1 MVWPRYLAYFAGIA
15 LVTWALTQVEIW
27 FPGSLELHVLVNP
40 SDQFGTSEFS
50 PIEIIQPIIIA
61 VCGAL
66 MLWVANYC
74 PSQRPIAIPF
84 GALALAFMIRELDYF
99 LDRFLVDNLWQVL
112 IGFPAA
118 FVIVYLYRVRRR
130 IRIAWARI
138 WPSPGMALLFAGA
151 AILFAFVQFVGHE
164 PLWKSLLGDS
174 YQRVAK
180 LAVEEFIELIGYF
193 LWLIGTI
200 EYTYEARAIAYR
212 EPQPLAQ
219 RLREQRRRLQIGKPG
234 RRGSSRRAGKD

>member
-1 MVWPRYLAYFAGIA
+1 MVWPRYIAYFAGIA
-15 LVTWALTQVEIW
+15 LLTWLLTQLEIS
-27 FPGSLELHVLVNP
+27 FPGSLKLHVLVNP
-40 SDQFGTSEFS
+40 ADQFGTSEYS

-61 VCGAL
+61 VCGGL
-66 MLWVANYC
+66 MVWVANYC

-84 GALALAFMIRELDYF
+84 GGLALAFMIRELDYF
-99 LDRFLVDNLWQVL
+99 FDRFLVDNLWQVL

-118 FVIVYLYRVRRR
+118 FVIVYTYRARRR
-130 IRIAWARI
+130 LRIAWGRI

-151 AILFAFVQFVGHE
+151 VILFAFVRIVGHE
-164 PLWKSLLGDS
+164 PLWMSLLGEN

-200 EYTYEARAIAYR
+200 EYTYEARAIAFK
-212 EPQPLAQ
+212 QPRPRAQ
-219 RLREQRRRLQIGKPG
+219 RLREKRR
-234 RRGSSRRAGKD
+234 

>member
-1 MVWPRYLAYFAGIA
+1 MVWPRYIAYFAGIA
-15 LVTWALTQVEIW
+15 LLTGLLTQLEIS
-27 FPGSLELHVLVNP
+27 FPGSLKLHVLVNP
-40 SDQFGTSEFS
+40 ADQFGTSEYS

-61 VCGAL
+61 VCGGL
-66 MLWVANYC
+66 MVWVANYC

-84 GALALAFMIRELDYF
+84 GGLALAFMIRELDYF
-99 LDRFLVDNLWQVL
+99 FDRFLVDNLWQVL

-118 FVIVYLYRVRRR
+118 FVIVYTYRARRR
-130 IRIAWARI
+130 LRIAWARI

-151 AILFAFVQFVGHE
+151 VILFAFVRIVGHE
-164 PLWKSLLGDS
+164 PLWMSLLGEN

-200 EYTYEARAIAYR
+200 EYTYEARAIAFKQ
-212 EPQPLAQ
+212 PKPLAQ
-219 RLREQRRRLQIGKPG
+219 RLREKRR
-234 RRGSSRRAGKD
+234 